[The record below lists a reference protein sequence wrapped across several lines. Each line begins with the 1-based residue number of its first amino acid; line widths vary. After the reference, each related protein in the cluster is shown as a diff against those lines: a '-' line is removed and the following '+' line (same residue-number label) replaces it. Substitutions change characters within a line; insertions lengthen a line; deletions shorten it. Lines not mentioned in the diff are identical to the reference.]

1 MRYGREVPEPPT
13 PEELASALRD
23 LSAWATAHAPVEES
37 PLRARLRDHLGCD
50 PAELPVVSK
59 TIPVWE
65 RANLQVAL
73 DAYLAED
80 GRSHEYVGLSA
91 QHGWH
96 MGLAELAQRPQRGAR
111 GWVSL
116 SVGAGPDA
124 GPQEH
129 VTVQVGERTIVCVAA
144 GLFLIRDAEG
154 PLIVSVRSAEQH
166 AMEPDIGI
174 EAMAPT
180 REPAEAFLAELTRLM
195 AVHNVFRGRVL
206 EVGGS
211 HFGGTSFEVRELP
224 KVTREGI
231 VLPEGVLERIERHT
245 LKFGEEADR
254 LRQAG
259 RHVKRGL
266 LLHGAPGTGK
276 TLTAMYLANRM
287 PDRTVLILTGEGL
300 GAIGPACEMARVL
313 APSMVVM
320 EDVDLVAHERDE
332 YLSSGLLFELLNEM
346 DGMQQDLDVV
356 FLLTT
361 NRPDRLEPALASR
374 PGRVDMAVELPL
386 PDADGRRQLI
396 ALYSQGLELRAKNL
410 PEVIDRSAGA
420 SPAFIRELLRRA
432 ALLAVDSADG
442 ELVVGDRELAGALEE
457 LTSGAGPLTGT
468 LLGMQPSSERGR

>member
-1 MRYGREVPEPPT
+1 MAESLT

-23 LSAWATAHAPVEES
+23 LNAWAAAHAPVEES
-37 PLRARLRDHLGCD
+37 PLRARIRDHLGCD

-59 TIPVWE
+59 EIPVWE

-73 DAYLAED
+73 DAYLAAE

-91 QHGWH
+91 QRGWH
-96 MGLAELAQRPQRGAR
+96 MGLAELAQRPQSGAR
-111 GWVSL
+111 GWVSY
-116 SVGAGPDA
+116 GFGPDA

-144 GLFLIRDAEG
+144 GLFLIRDDDG
-154 PLIVSVRSAEQH
+154 PLIVSVRASEEH
-166 AMEPDIGI
+166 MGPEPNIRV
-174 EAMAPT
+174 EVMAAS
-180 REPAEAFLAELTRLM
+180 REPAEGFLVEVARLM
-195 AVHNVFRGRVL
+195 AVHNVYRGRVL
-206 EVGGS
+206 EVGGQY
-211 HFGGTSFEVRELP
+211 GGASLEVRELP
-224 KVTREGI
+224 KVTREAI
-231 VLPEGVLERIERHT
+231 VLPEGILERIERHT

-287 PDRTVLILTGEGL
+287 PDRTVLILTGAGL
-300 GAIGPACEMARVL
+300 GAIGPACEMARAL

-320 EDVDLVAHERDE
+320 EDVDLVALERDE
-332 YLSSGLLFELLNEM
+332 YESSALLFELLNEM

-386 PDADGRRQLI
+386 PDAEGRRRLI
-396 ALYSQGLELRAKNL
+396 TLYSQGLELRATNL
-410 PEVIDRSAGA
+410 PDVIERSVGA

-432 ALLAVDSADG
+432 ALLAVDSANGD
-442 ELVVGDRELAGALEE
+442 LVVGDRELAGALEE
-457 LTSGAGPLTGT
+457 LTSGAGPLTGA
-468 LLGMQPSSERGR
+468 LLGMQPSPPPD

>member
-1 MRYGREVPEPPT
+1 VAEPLT

-37 PLRARLRDHLGCD
+37 PLRARLRDHLGFD

-59 TIPVWE
+59 EIPVWE

-73 DAYLAED
+73 DAYLAAD

-96 MGLAELAQRPQRGAR
+96 MGLAELAQRPAR
-111 GWVSL
+111 GGRGWAIA
-116 SVGAGPDA
+116 VGFGPDA

-144 GLFLIRDAEG
+144 GLFLIREAEG
-154 PLIVSVRSAEQH
+154 PLIVSVRAAEPH
-166 AMEPDIGI
+166 GPEPDIVV
-174 EAMAPT
+174 EAMAPA
-180 REPAEAFLAELTRLM
+180 REPAEAFLVELVRLM

-206 EVGGS
+206 EVGGT
-211 HFGGTSFEVRELP
+211 HFGGTSFEVRDLP
-224 KVTREGI
+224 KVTREAI
-231 VLPEGVLERIERHT
+231 VLPEGVLERVERHT

-287 PDRTVLILTGEGL
+287 PDRTVLILTGVGL
-300 GAIGPACEMARVL
+300 GAIGPACEMARAL

-320 EDVDLVAHERDE
+320 EDVDLVALERDE
-332 YLSSGLLFELLNEM
+332 YMSSGLLFELLNEM

-374 PGRVDMAVELPL
+374 PGRVDMAVELPV
-386 PDADGRRQLI
+386 PDADGRRRLI
-396 ALYSQGLELRAKNL
+396 ALYSQGLELRATNL
-410 PEVIDRSAGA
+410 PEVIERSAGA

-442 ELVVGDRELAGALEE
+442 DLVVGDRELAGALEE

-468 LLGMQPSSERGR
+468 LLGMQPSSAPGR